1 MGLLLQ
7 AGSIGCNL
15 VSVGRSRRW
24 VLRLVVLV
32 IRREEG
38 GKKGGR
44 VAQLSVGLYHEKRD
58 VLELEELLLVQHCI
72 SK

>member
-1 MGLLLQ
+1 M
-7 AGSIGCNL
+7 
-15 VSVGRSRRW
+15 
-24 VLRLVVLV
+24 VVLV

-58 VLELEELLLVQHCI
+58 VLELEELLLVQHVAFQNKFCN
-72 SK
+72 